1 MYSSNS
7 NNDNNEPD
15 QEARLRSLGY
25 SDDEL
30 QRSKKQSSQEEP
42 LRVNVNTVDNVDSVS
57 LTAVGFGLIAFNFF
71 VLANMGDGGLGGVLA
86 TIINKMNE

>member
-1 MYSSNS
+1 MYSSKS